1 MKKIISLFLTFL
13 LALSFSACTSENSYD
28 YSVSFDV
35 DGVPGTLD
43 PQLVTTASEL
53 VVISGVFEGLLR
65 LEKDNTIV
73 NGAAESYK
81 ISSDEKTYTFTL
93 RENLLWSDE
102 KPLTAHDFAFGITRA
117 LLPETRAP
125 YASLLFSI
133 KNAKE
138 VHSGTLSSD
147 HLGIKATD
155 DRTLVITLDYRD
167 PDFTKTLTQ
176 PLCMPCR
183 QDFFESTNG
192 KYGMNTDLIICNGP
206 FFVRRWSQTTSSLS
220 MRLTRSDRY
229 YDRESIKPAAVLL
242 YFNNPPQDRVTD
254 LIEDQQDSGYINHEL
269 IADAKKNDLNID
281 SALHA
286 NWAIYFRPDSEM
298 NRSDAMRAI
307 FAHCIEKEQ
316 LMPFLDENYTITNR
330 LLPTSYSVGRF
341 TYGDYTKN
349 ISFTLRYQKPQS
361 LSQSYLNELNTLQLK
376 DEYVFLYCD
385 ETPGLSNIAR
395 AIAQCWQKS
404 LGISVTLKSTS
415 EANLSTAIKQADY
428 DAAFIPMGI
437 SCQQAKPLLHA
448 FESKSPDNIYR
459 FSNTNYD
466 ALMTQAKDQTES
478 VLAAQLLS
486 AEQFLVENAYLV
498 PVVSE
503 SRSIVFDGDITNI
516 QIISIR
522 GNIDFREAVKEK

>member
-13 LALSFSACTSENSYD
+13 LTLSFTACTNDNSYD

-53 VVISGVFEGLLR
+53 VVISGIFEGLLR
-65 LEKDNTIV
+65 LEKDGTVV
-73 NGAAESYK
+73 NGAAESCK

-93 RENLLWSDE
+93 REGLLWSDE
-102 KPLTAHDFAFGITRA
+102 EPLTARDFAFGITRA
-117 LLPETRAP
+117 LLPETRSP

-138 VHSGTLSSD
+138 VYNGTLPASE
-147 HLGIKATD
+147 LGIKATD
-155 DRTLVITLDYRD
+155 DHTLTITLDYRD
-167 PDFTKTLTQ
+167 PDFTHTLTQ

-229 YDRESIKPAAVLL
+229 YDRQNIKPAAVLL
-242 YFNNPPQDRVTD
+242 YFNNQPQDRVTD
-254 LIEDQQDSGYINHEL
+254 LVEDQRDSGYINHEL
-269 IADAKKNDLNID
+269 IADAKKNGLNID

-286 NWAIYFRPDSEM
+286 NWAVYFRPDSEM
-298 NRSDAMRAI
+298 NRSDTMRAI
-307 FAHCIEKEQ
+307 FAYCIDKEQ
-316 LMPFLDENYTITNR
+316 FKPFLDENYTLTNR
-330 LLPTSYSVGRF
+330 LLPTSYSVGKS
-341 TYGDYTKN
+341 TYGDYTKGT
-349 ISFTLRYQKPQS
+349 SFTLRHEKPQS
-361 LSQSYLNELNTLQLK
+361 LTQSYLDELNALKLK

-385 ETPGLSNIAR
+385 ETPALSNIAR

-404 LGISVTLKSTS
+404 LGVSVTLKSTS
-415 EANLSTAIKQADY
+415 EANLNDAIKQADY
-428 DAAFIPMGI
+428 DAAFVPMGI
-437 SCQQAKPLLHA
+437 SCQQAKPLLCA
-448 FESKSPDNIYR
+448 FESESPDNIYR
-459 FSNTNYD
+459 FSNANYD
-466 ALMTQAKDQTES
+466 TLMTQAKDQSES
-478 VLAAQLLS
+478 ALAAQLLS
-486 AEQFLVENAYLV
+486 AEQFLVENAYLF

-503 SRSIVFDGDITNI
+503 SRSIVFDNDISNI
-516 QIISIR
+516 RIVSIR
-522 GNIDFREAVKEK
+522 GNIDFRQAVKEK